1 MKLVRFGEKR
11 NEKPGLIDPEGGL
24 RDLSDYFSDFSH
36 EAVSLS
42 SLEKIKNIDY
52 NLLPKVPRSI
62 RLGSCLADAPNFYC
76 VGLNYAKHAAETGA
90 EPPNEPIIFSKA
102 TSSISGPYDDVIIPK
117 NSQKTDWEVEL
128 GVIIGE
134 QCSHVSIDEAL
145 SVISGYCVIN
155 DISERSFQFDRGGQ
169 WIKGK
174 SAPTFGP
181 IGPFLVTT
189 DEVSNPQDLSLCL
202 KLNGNTVQKSHT
214 SDMIFPIDE
223 IVAHLSQFM
232 ELRAGDIIATGTP
245 EGVGIGMKPPTFLK
259 AGDVMEVEIEHLGSQ
274 KQKVVDFS

>member
-52 NLLPKVPRSI
+52 NLLPKIPRSI

-134 QCSHVSIDEAL
+134 QCSHVSRDEAL

-223 IVAHLSQFM
+223 IIAHLSQFM

>member
-52 NLLPKVPRSI
+52 NLLPKIPRSI

-134 QCSHVSIDEAL
+134 QCSHISRDEAL

-223 IVAHLSQFM
+223 IIAHLSQFM

>member
-134 QCSHVSIDEAL
+134 QCSHVSRDEAL

-223 IVAHLSQFM
+223 IIAHLSQFM

>member
-52 NLLPKVPRSI
+52 NLLPKVPRST

-134 QCSHVSIDEAL
+134 QCSHVSRDEAL

-223 IVAHLSQFM
+223 IIAHLSQFM

-274 KQKVVDFS
+274 KQKVVDFL

>member
-181 IGPFLVTT
+181 IGPFLVTA